1 MMRELLVMETTKMTM
16 AIVVIRSVVV
26 EVNCNLVSLVTFS
39 NAMFCCVIKSVANF
53 WLNIA

>member
-1 MMRELLVMETTKMTM
+1 MMRELPVMETTKMTM